1 MKIPHPDFFHTKL
14 YPKPARNQWGFFPYF
29 YKFFHSF
36 LSRKQSVRLPRLL
49 SPILFAILCLTKRS
63 WGYTQMSVWSNIK
76 RIFRRLIYGNKP
88 LQFPIYCKLHGV
100 KKSTR
105 QGSLAQSHEED
116 GLQLVHVPLQD
127 YPHNVYAYSIPLN
140 RVLGYL
146 DKELAEQLIA
156 EFGDGF
162 CLDGRIREL
171 IGGPPKYKYYGCKIR
186 IYNTKSLMAN
196 TEDFTHLHGE

>member
-1 MKIPHPDFFHTKL
+1 
-14 YPKPARNQWGFFPYF
+14 
-29 YKFFHSF
+29 
-36 LSRKQSVRLPRLL
+36 
-49 SPILFAILCLTKRS
+49 
-63 WGYTQMSVWSNIK
+63 MSVWSNLK

-146 DKELAEQLIA
+146 DKELAEQLVA
-156 EFGDGF
+156 EFGVDGMDDITVRAVGIF
-162 CLDGRIREL
+162 AAGHHDEITISGINDLDVM
-171 IGGPPKYKYYGCKIR
+171 YGKTIVKGDGN
-186 IYNTKSLMAN
+186 YG
-196 TEDFTHLHGE
+196 LHGAFVKKLSDFDICELHALVLL

>member
-1 MKIPHPDFFHTKL
+1 M
-14 YPKPARNQWGFFPYF
+14 G
-29 YKFFHSF
+29 
-36 LSRKQSVRLPRLL
+36 
-49 SPILFAILCLTKRS
+49 
-63 WGYTQMSVWSNIK
+63 VWTNLK
-76 RIFRRLIYGNKP
+76 NFFRRWIGKRTA
-88 LQFPIYCKLHGV
+88 LQFPVYCKLHGV
-100 KKSTR
+100 KKPSR
-105 QGSLAQSHEED
+105 QGALAQSSTED

-127 YPHNVYAYSIPLN
+127 YPYNVYAYSIPLN

-146 DKELAEQLIA
+146 DKELAEQLVA

-186 IYNTKSLMAN
+186 IYNTKTLMSN